1 MSGVQWFKRKDPTLF
16 DSIIISSYGLFKH
29 ENANMSCSLR
39 VYVYGGTE
47 LVAVTVAEAQNPRL
61 AMARAVK
68 LTFFRIVIFYI
79 LSVLFLGM
87 VVPYNSSE
95 LAFAA
100 GSTTSAAAS
109 PFVVAIKLAKIG
121 GLDHVINACLL
132 IFVLSAATSGTSYFA
147 YILIRYWLI

>member
-1 MSGVQWFKRKDPTLF
+1 M
-16 DSIIISSYGLFKH
+16 
-29 ENANMSCSLR
+29 
-39 VYVYGGTE
+39 
-47 LVAVTVAEAQNPRL
+47 AVTVAEAQNPRL

-132 IFVLSAATSGTSYFA
+132 IFVLSAATSGSSYFA
-147 YILIRYWLI
+147 YILINYWLT